1 MGSTYGNGDAGCG
14 GGVVG
19 TWGAGNF
26 DSDTAADHL
35 GALADRLVSEVT
47 EAMAGDP
54 VELEP
59 DEYWGTSVPCNLE
72 LLLLLVRQGWV
83 GVTLP
88 SPEVIRDWREVFLGV
103 WERTIDDLGPDAAY
117 KDERRVVL
125 RETFERLAEAA
136 EGGASL

>member
-1 MGSTYGNGDAGCG
+1 M
-14 GGVVG
+14 G

-35 GALADRLVSEVT
+35 GDLAARLVAEVT

-59 DEYWGTSVPCNLE
+59 DEYWGVTVPCNLE
-72 LLLLLVRQGWV
+72 LLLLLDRQGWV

-88 SPEVIRDWREVFLGV
+88 PAGVIRSWQETFLAV
-103 WERTIDDLGPDAAY
+103 WERTIDGLEPDEAY
-117 KDERRVVL
+117 KDERRKVL
-125 RETFERLAEAA
+125 NATFERLADASETAA
-136 EGGASL
+136 SAVVE